1 MDDVQKQGP
10 RRALGSAAERGRKGV
25 FEVERV
31 VITGMGAI
39 TPVGND
45 VESYWAALKAGKCG
59 IGPITRFDASEFK
72 VKLAAEV
79 KDFDVTQYVDKR
91 EARRMDANCHFALA
105 AAQQAVD
112 QAGLKEGS
120 FDPYRVGVI
129 FGSGVGGLHVTEEE
143 IPKLNEK
150 GPGRVSPLCI
160 PEMIANMAA
169 AYISMR
175 FGFRGENFCPVSACA
190 TGNHAI
196 GEAMRA
202 IRHGYQ
208 DVVVC
213 GGTENGI
220 IPISMA
226 GFQNMKAVHLGD
238 DPSCASIPFDARR
251 SGFVMGEGAGCL
263 VLESLTHAQARGAAI
278 LAEVAGYGATGDAY
292 HITSPDPACDTAAR
306 AIANAIADAGLTP
319 ADVDY
324 INAHGTSTPLNEKYE
339 TLAIK
344 KAFGEA
350 ARQVKVS
357 STKSMTGHLLS
368 GAAAIEAVACVMAI
382 RDGVVPPTIGYE
394 QPDPECDL
402 DVTPNQA
409 VSMPVRVAI
418 SNSLGFGGHNACILF
433 KKV

>member
-1 MDDVQKQGP
+1 M
-10 RRALGSAAERGRKGV
+10 
-25 FEVERV
+25 ERV

-45 VESYWAALKAGKCG
+45 VQTFWESLKAGKCG
-59 IGPITRFDASEFK
+59 IGPITKFDVSDYK

-91 EARRMDANCHFALA
+91 EARRMDVNCHFALA

-112 QAGLKEGS
+112 QAGLKEGN
-120 FDPYRVGVI
+120 FDPYRTGVI
-129 FGSGVGGLHVTEEE
+129 YGSGVGGLAIAEEE
-143 IPKLNEK
+143 IPKLNAK

-175 FGFRGENFCPVSACA
+175 FGFKGENFCPVSACA
-190 TGNHAI
+190 TANHSI

-208 DVVVC
+208 DIVLC

-220 IPISMA
+220 IPIALA
-226 GFQNMKAVHLGD
+226 GFSNMKALHTGD
-238 DPSCASIPFDARR
+238 DPACASIPFDARR

-263 VLESLTHAQARGAAI
+263 VLESLTHAQARGATI
-278 LAEVAGYGATGDAY
+278 LAEVAGYGASGDAY
-292 HITSPDPACDTAAR
+292 HITSPAPEGDAAAR
-306 AIANAIADAGLTP
+306 AIRGAIEDAGLTP

-339 TLAIK
+339 TIAIK
-344 KAFGEA
+344 KAFGDA
-350 ARQVKVS
+350 AYKVKVS
-357 STKSMTGHLLS
+357 STKSMTGHLLG
-368 GAAAIEAVACVMAI
+368 GAAAVEAIACVMAI
-382 RDGVVPPTIGYE
+382 REGIIPPTIGYQE
-394 QPDPECDL
+394 PDPECDL
-402 DVTPNQA
+402 DITPNKA
-409 VSMPVRVAI
+409 VEMPVNVAI

>member
-1 MDDVQKQGP
+1 M
-10 RRALGSAAERGRKGV
+10 
-25 FEVERV
+25 ERV

-45 VESYWAALKAGKCG
+45 VQTFWESLKAGKCG
-59 IGPITRFDASEFK
+59 IGPITKFDVSDYK

-91 EARRMDANCHFALA
+91 EARRMDVNCHFALA

-112 QAGLKEGS
+112 QAGLKEGN
-120 FDPYRVGVI
+120 FDPYRTGVI
-129 FGSGVGGLHVTEEE
+129 YGSGVGGLAIAEEE
-143 IPKLNEK
+143 IPKLNAK

-175 FGFRGENFCPVSACA
+175 FGFKGENFCPVSACA
-190 TGNHAI
+190 TANHSI

-208 DVVVC
+208 DIVLC

-220 IPISMA
+220 IPIALA
-226 GFQNMKAVHLGD
+226 GFSNMKALHTGD
-238 DPSCASIPFDARR
+238 DPTCASIPFDARR

-263 VLESLTHAQARGAAI
+263 VLESLTHAQARGATI
-278 LAEVAGYGATGDAY
+278 LAEVAGYGASGDAY
-292 HITSPDPACDTAAR
+292 HITSPAPEGDAAAR
-306 AIANAIADAGLTP
+306 AIRGAIEDAGLTP

-339 TLAIK
+339 TIAIK
-344 KAFGEA
+344 KAFGDEA
-350 ARQVKVS
+350 YKVKVS
-357 STKSMTGHLLS
+357 STKSMTGHLLG
-368 GAAAIEAVACVMAI
+368 GAAAVEAVACVMAI
-382 RDGVVPPTIGYE
+382 RDGIIPPTIGYQE
-394 QPDPECDL
+394 PDPECDL
-402 DVTPNQA
+402 DITPNKA
-409 VSMPVRVAI
+409 VEMPVNVAI

>member
-1 MDDVQKQGP
+1 M
-10 RRALGSAAERGRKGV
+10 
-25 FEVERV
+25 ERV

-45 VESYWAALKAGKCG
+45 VESFWASLKAGKCG
-59 IGPITRFDASEFK
+59 IGPITKFDVTDFK
-72 VKLAAEV
+72 VKVAAEV
-79 KDFDVTQYVDKR
+79 KDFDITRFVDKR
-91 EARRMDANCHFALA
+91 EARRMDVNCHFALA

-112 QAGLKEGS
+112 QAGLTEGS
-120 FDPYRVGVI
+120 FDPYRTGVI
-129 FGSGVGGLHVTEEE
+129 YGSGVGGLQIAETE
-143 IPKLNEK
+143 IPKLKEK

-175 FGFRGENFCPVSACA
+175 FGFKGENFSPVSACA
-190 TGNHAI
+190 TANHAI

-208 DVVVC
+208 DIVLC

-226 GFQNMKAVHLGD
+226 GFANMKAVYMGE
-238 DPSCASIPFDARR
+238 DPTAASIPFDARR

-263 VLESLTHAQARGAAI
+263 VLESLTHAQKRGATI

-292 HITSPDPACDTAAR
+292 HITSPAPEGDAAAR
-306 AIANAIADAGLTP
+306 AILGAITDAGLTP

-339 TLAIK
+339 TIAIK
-344 KAFGEA
+344 KALGDA
-350 ARQVKVS
+350 AYRVKVS
-357 STKSMTGHLLS
+357 STKSMTGHLLG
-368 GAAAIEAVACVMAI
+368 GAAAVEAIACVMAI
-382 RDGVVPPTIGYE
+382 RDGVIPPTIGYQE
-394 QPDPECDL
+394 PDPDCDL
-402 DVTPNQA
+402 DITPNQA
-409 VSMPVRVAI
+409 VEMPVNVAV
-418 SNSLGFGGHNACILF
+418 SNSLGFGGHNACILIR
-433 KKV
+433 KV